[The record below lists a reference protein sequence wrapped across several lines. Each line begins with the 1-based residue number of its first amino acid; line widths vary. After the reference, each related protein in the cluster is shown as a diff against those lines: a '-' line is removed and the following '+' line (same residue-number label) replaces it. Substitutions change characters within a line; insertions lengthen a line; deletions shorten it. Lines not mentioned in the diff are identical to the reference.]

1 MRNINAA
8 PHFGLRWVENPV
20 NRVIVKININP

>member
-20 NRVIVKININP
+20 NRVIVKISINP